1 VHSKK
6 EGHRIQSERM
16 PTVQMNIS
24 MPPRMARFIRSK
36 VRAGEYTNVSEA
48 VRDAVRHMQAAE
60 VSTRGRAAA
69 NGDITDRLTPRE
81 RQAIRQRVQLG
92 IRDIEEG
99 RFEEFDEKGLRAYFA
114 GITERGKKR
123 LAAVSARKT
132 A

>member
-1 VHSKK
+1 
-6 EGHRIQSERM
+6 M
-16 PTVQMNIS
+16 PSVQMNIS
-24 MPPRMARFIRSK
+24 MPPRMARFIRRK

-48 VRDAVRHMQAAE
+48 IRDAVRHMQAAASPSRAE
-60 VSTRGRAAA
+60 VPA
-69 NGDITDRLTPRE
+69 NGDITSRLTSRE
-81 RQAIRQRVQLG
+81 RQGIRQKVQQG

-123 LAAVSARKT
+123 LAAASARKT